1 QPCAHVDIISPS
13 AFETIGPII
22 SELINK

>member
-1 QPCAHVDIISPS
+1 HVDIISPS